1 MTDTRTFSATHPG
14 RLDRILHALMD
25 PGISRSAVSGWIRDG
40 MVQVNGKAVTK
51 PGYALNPADEIQVTV
66 PEPESRDVADCGGL
80 SVEIIFEDEH
90 LAVVNKPPG
99 IAVHP
104 APTVKD
110 ATMVDILT
118 HQLGSLSSVAGPER
132 SGIVHRLDRETSGLL
147 IVAKDDAAHSRLT
160 DMFQERQIVKIYKA
174 IVYGKVREPEGT
186 LSFSIGRSS
195 SDRKK
200 MAVRRDGRPAVT
212 HYKVTEHM
220 GMFTAVN
227 LSLET
232 GRTHQ
237 IRVHL
242 THVGHPIVGDKL
254 YGTGRWKGVE
264 PPEIRKLVREF
275 PRHALHAAFLRF
287 QHPITGETIE
297 CRKDLPVD
305 LEELLA
311 RLREADRVSRDD

>member
-1 MTDTRTFSATHPG
+1 MTEKRTFTATHPG
-14 RLDRILHALMD
+14 RLDRIVHALMD
-25 PGISRSAVSGWIRDG
+25 PGISRSAVSGWIREEL
-40 MVQVNGKAVTK
+40 VQVNGETITK
-51 PGYALNPADEIQVTV
+51 PGYALTPGDEIQVTV
-66 PEPESRDVADCGGL
+66 PAPETRDVVDCGDV
-80 SVEIIFEDEH
+80 SVEIVFEDEY
-90 LAVVNKPPG
+90 LAVVNKPSG

-110 ATMVDILT
+110 LTLVDILIN
-118 HQLGSLSSVAGPER
+118 QLDKLSTVAGPER

-147 IVAKDDAAHSRLT
+147 IVAKDDAAHNRLT

-174 IVYGKVREPEGT
+174 IVYGKVRDPEGT

-200 MAVRRDGRPAVT
+200 MAVRRDGRSAIT
-212 HYKVTEHM
+212 HYKLTEHM
-220 GMFTAVN
+220 GMFSAVN

-297 CRKDLPVD
+297 CRKDLPGD
-305 LEELLA
+305 LEELLNS
-311 RLREADRVSRDD
+311 LREADAASRND